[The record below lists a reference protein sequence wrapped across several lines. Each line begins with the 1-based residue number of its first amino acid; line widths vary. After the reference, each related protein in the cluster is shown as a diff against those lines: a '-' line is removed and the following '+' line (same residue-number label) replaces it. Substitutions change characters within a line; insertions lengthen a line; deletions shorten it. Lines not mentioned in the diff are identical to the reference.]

1 MSDLIQ
7 KKITVRSIEQPK
19 DGMFKL
25 KDEQGL
31 SYTFF
36 THKKDGNQT
45 QAYVD
50 FCKLNIGIGKTVG
63 IAYSEKPNDINP
75 QHPYKNIAAFAPA
88 ESVEYSQD
96 DGRPKYSGD
105 WPKKGQATYQAP
117 KPPITPNPA
126 PQTTSRDF
134 EAEAKRAEAR
144 GKVRHA
150 FLLEVYKQGK
160 QPNSQ
165 LLQEINDWVEMV
177 MTGEMPKAKSLSIA
191 DMPPHEEELKVA
203 DIPF

>member
-7 KKITVRSIEQPK
+7 KKITVKAVAQPK
-19 DGMFKL
+19 DGLFEI
-25 KDEQGL
+25 KDENG
-31 SYTFF
+31 SRYTFF
-36 THKKDGNQT
+36 THKKSDGNQT

-50 FCKLNIGIGKTVG
+50 FCKLNIGIGHAVG
-63 IAYSEKPNDINP
+63 IAYSEKPNDKNP
-75 QHPYKNIAAFAPA
+75 QYPYKNIAAFAPA

-126 PQTTSRDF
+126 PQPTSRDF
-134 EAEAKRAEAR
+134 EAEAK

-150 FLLEVYKQGK
+150 FLLEAYKQGK
-160 QPNSQ
+160 QLNSQ
-165 LLQEINDWVEMV
+165 LLQEINGWTEVV
-177 MTGEMPKAKSLSIA
+177 MTGEMPEAESLSIA

-203 DIPF
+203 DITF